1 MEKPKFSQ
9 YSHQPTLEEMKNNR
23 EMMDRQERDATKKS
37 INLLFKNGTNTCTCG
52 RCTSDGD
59 VSYCCHEIYPENEKN
74 QALYGRQISKH
85 FDKIFWKGDFH
96 KCAADCEGFK
106 KYLDEEILGV
116 FMSGYKFAMSRIKED
131 LKAENY
137 RFYAYSL
144 IVYDMNIKLNSKR
157 IPLPSCI
164 VATIRTKWPS
174 QIYKGFKAPLPLCYE
189 EE

>member
-1 MEKPKFSQ
+1 MKPTFSKLPLIIGVAGGTSCGKTEIVRTIIEKLNMNTNTNKKSDRMEKPKFSQ

-131 LKAENY
+131 LKAE
-137 RFYAYSL
+137 
-144 IVYDMNIKLNSKR
+144 
-157 IPLPSCI
+157 
-164 VATIRTKWPS
+164 
-174 QIYKGFKAPLPLCYE
+174 
-189 EE
+189 